1 MNSIKHLIILGT
13 IIFAS
18 VVSTSAQ
25 KPKVKIGLGFS
36 HLYDLYEGPIDLISA
51 SGNVTY
57 TVTDIDL
64 KGLNGDYTKFDVGL
78 GVLAEL
84 CVGIQK
90 SILLSYTR
98 GTLTSQQDNQ
108 YATSKIN
115 MVNASYRYYFI
126 PDIGNSASS
135 VRPYSE
141 IGLGLTSFEANR
153 YFVADQG
160 LFSQTSGAALSSM
173 LAVGVQINVSPKMQ
187 ITAAPNFIV
196 NYSDAID
203 GYQNK
208 GVDIMMSNTLG
219 VLLSL

>member
-1 MNSIKHLIILGT
+1 MKSIKHLIVLGT
-13 IIFAS
+13 IIF
-18 VVSTSAQ
+18 TFGITTYAQ
-25 KPKVKIGLGFS
+25 KPKVKMGFGVS
-36 HLYDLYEGPIDLISA
+36 HLYDLYEGPIDLIST

-64 KGLNGDYTKFDVGL
+64 KGLNGVYTKFDVGL

-84 CVGIQK
+84 SLDAQK
-90 SILLSYTR
+90 SMLLSYTR
-98 GTLTSQQDNQ
+98 GTLTSQQENQ
-108 YATSKIN
+108 YATSKVN
-115 MVNASYRYYFI
+115 LVNASYRYYFI
-126 PDIGNSASS
+126 SDKYRKGSI

-141 IGLGLTSFEANR
+141 AGLGLTIFEANR

-173 LAVGVQINVSPKMQ
+173 LAVGIQINVSRKMQ

-219 VLLSL
+219 VLFSL